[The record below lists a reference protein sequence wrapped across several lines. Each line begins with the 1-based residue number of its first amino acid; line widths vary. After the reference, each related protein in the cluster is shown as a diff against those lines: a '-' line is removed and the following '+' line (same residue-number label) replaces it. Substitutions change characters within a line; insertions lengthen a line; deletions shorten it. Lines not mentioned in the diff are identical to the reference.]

1 MKKEISRLFMT
12 AIVPVTMFSMQVH
25 AESGDGFRLDEQGTV
40 TIVSEHA
47 AREGVSSLQFSLS
60 VNSADAAKVEFQFEG
75 NNARIADYR
84 YDQDQQRLNVYLA
97 GVDALFAENTD
108 SLRVGR
114 LVVLDGNGGKASAAV
129 SVVEDSLQYVY
140 GTELKKMEGLDLPG
154 TVQMGE
160 GGQTTPTPTQEPL
173 ETPPPTQEPLETPPP
188 TQEPLETPPPTQEPL
203 VTPPPTQEPQ
213 PEEPEP
219 TQEPGP
225 VWTPAP
231 TQNPGSIDDDNPE
244 GEDDDSQGGIAVAV
258 KPGTNQ
264 SSRRPG
270 TGTKPAGTTPP
281 RVEVVSLSS
290 PKPKESEPEQTK
302 EPPLESEE
310 DVEVSVLIPP
320 EETPEPE
327 QKKEEKEKG
336 SNWLFLAGGAA
347 VVLLGGV
354 AAGSV
359 AVLSRKPKAPRGSGR
374 RGAGKRR

>member
-47 AREGVSSLQFSLS
+47 AKEGVSSLQFSLS

-84 YDQDQQRLNVYLA
+84 YDKDQQRLNVYLA
-97 GVDALFAENTD
+97 GVDALFAEKAD
-108 SLRVGR
+108 SLTVGR
-114 LVVLDGNGGKASAAV
+114 LVVLDGNGGNASAAV

-140 GTELKKMEGLDLPG
+140 GTELKRMEGLELPG

-160 GGQTTPTPTQEPL
+160 GGQTTPSPTQEPQ

-188 TQEPLETPPPTQEPL
+188 TQEPLETPPPTQEP
-203 VTPPPTQEPQ
+203 Q

-219 TQEPGP
+219 TQEPRP

-231 TQNPGSIDDDNPE
+231 TQNPGSIDDGNSGE
-244 GEDDDSQGGIAVAV
+244 GEEDDSQDGISVVV

-264 SSRRPG
+264 GSRRPA
-270 TGTKPAGTTPP
+270 TGRKPAGTTPP
-281 RVEVVSLSS
+281 KVEVVSLSS
-290 PKPKESEPEQTK
+290 PEPEESEPERTE
-302 EPPLESEE
+302 EPPLETEE
-310 DVEVSVLIPP
+310 DVEASVLIPP
-320 EETPEPE
+320 EETPIPE
-327 QKKEEKEKG
+327 QKEEEKG
-336 SNWLFLAGGAA
+336 INWLFLAVGAA

-359 AVLSRKPKAPRGSGR
+359 ALLSRKPKAPRGTGG
-374 RGAGKRR
+374 RGAGRR